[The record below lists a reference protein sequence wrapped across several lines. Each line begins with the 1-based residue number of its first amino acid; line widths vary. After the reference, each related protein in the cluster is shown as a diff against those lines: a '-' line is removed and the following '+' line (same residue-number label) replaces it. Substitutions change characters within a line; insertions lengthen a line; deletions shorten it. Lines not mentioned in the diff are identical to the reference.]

1 MDHGHFGDMVLD
13 TGAWTGQPGFN
24 GSDEYKTFV
33 RNKDEGSRLNHL
45 LGMAL
50 LDADIRYRLV
60 DVRDESLLTS
70 FGLSE
75 ATKKWITAIQAN
87 TLADIASEVA
97 ANYQMTA

>member
-1 MDHGHFGDMVLD
+1 MNHRHFGEMVLD
-13 TGAWTGQPGFN
+13 TNAWAGQPGFN

-33 RNKDEGSRLNHL
+33 CNKDESSRLNHL

-50 LDADIRYRLV
+50 LDADIRHRLV
-60 DVRDESLLTS
+60 EARDETLLTS

-75 ATKKWITAIQAN
+75 STKKWIITMRAN

-97 ANYQMTA
+97 AYYQMTA